1 MSSPVET
8 SVKVGAVHRTGPSR
22 TGVRRRF
29 EVIASTCPPKGMF
42 ASLDVYHDIDSR
54 SAAMNMAVDEAL
66 LEIAKVPTIRFYQWD
81 HSALSFGYFGKFE
94 EVNSHDRD
102 IVRRWTG
109 GGIVFHGEDLTY
121 SVVIPATDD
130 AFAKSSKQIYEE
142 AHRAVRH
149 ALINHGVF
157 AELSPVAGAYER
169 PTKNPALVER
179 RYNECFANPVRADV
193 VLNGRKIAGAA
204 QRRTRHGL
212 LHQGS
217 IQGVDLGNG
226 FADRFAENLSQQ
238 TNPKQLN
245 DPLIVRAQQI
255 AKEKYDTAAWLKRR

>member
-1 MSSPVET
+1 
-8 SVKVGAVHRTGPSR
+8 
-22 TGVRRRF
+22 
-29 EVIASTCPPKGMF
+29 
-42 ASLDVYHDIDSR
+42 
-54 SAAMNMAVDEAL
+54 MNMAVDEAL

-94 EVNSHDRD
+94 EVKGHDRD

-121 SVVIPATDD
+121 SLVIPASDD
-130 AFAKSSKQIYEE
+130 AFTKSSKQIYEE

-149 ALINHGVF
+149 ALINDGLF
-157 AELSPVAGAYER
+157 AELSAVAALDER
-169 PTKNPALVER
+169 RTKNPAVKDH
-179 RYNECFANPVRADV
+179 RYNECFVNPVQADV

-204 QRRTRHGL
+204 QRRTRRGL

-226 FADRFAENLSQQ
+226 FADRFAESLSQQ
-238 TNPKQLN
+238 TNSKQLN
-245 DPLIVRAQQI
+245 DLLIVRAQQI